1 MMQRSGAQVDAGN
14 PGAARGQ
21 VLIDDDDLRITFRLG
36 NLPEGA
42 AIVSFAGIGL
52 GLGGIQI
59 EEFART
65 LTGRPRQHD
74 LYFIIDKNRSWYNRA
89 SDKLEAVLLPLV
101 AGRKLVTLGNSMGGF
116 GALLFATRWPGC
128 EAAIAF
134 VPQYSVHPRV
144 VPTEHRYDQWVN
156 AITDWRFPT
165 CMGDVLPSCR
175 RVVLFGLGQPL
186 DMPHYAHFEA
196 ARSAGLELIGI
207 EGSKHDLAAH
217 LRAKGALRPLF
228 DAIIHQGASGAE
240 VRALLRSL
248 GVAVR

>member
-1 MMQRSGAQVDAGN
+1 MDAGD
-14 PGAARGQ
+14 PQTARGQ
-21 VLIDDDDLRITFRLG
+21 ILIDDEDLRITFLPG

-42 AIVSFAGIGL
+42 AIVSFAGVGH

-65 LTGRPRQHD
+65 LTGVPRQHD
-74 LYFIIDKNRSWYNRA
+74 IYFVIDKHRSWYNRA
-89 SDKLEAVLLPLV
+89 SDKLEAVLLALV
-101 AGRKLVTLGNSMGGF
+101 TGRKLVTLGNSMGGF

-134 VPQYSVHPRV
+134 VPQYSVDPRV

-156 AITDWRFPT
+156 AITEWRFST
-165 CMGDVLPSCR
+165 CMGDARPGCQRLVF
-175 RVVLFGLGQPL
+175 FGLGQPHDL
-186 DMPHYAHFEA
+186 VHYAHFEA
-196 ARSAGLELIGI
+196 ARSPGLELIGI
-207 EGSKHDLAAH
+207 EGSTHDLAAH

-228 DAIIHQGASGAE
+228 DAIIQGDASGDE